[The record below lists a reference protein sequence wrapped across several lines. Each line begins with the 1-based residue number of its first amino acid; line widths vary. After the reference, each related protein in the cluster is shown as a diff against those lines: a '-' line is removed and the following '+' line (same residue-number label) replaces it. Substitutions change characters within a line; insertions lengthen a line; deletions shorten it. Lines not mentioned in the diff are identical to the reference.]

1 MDFNDYGQ
9 IKSSLFVDVVGTKR
23 NQEMLSDAPH
33 TDFEDLSMVYRIRVP
48 VGEDSFRSVLVTNS
62 MMEKFGVDKEQLH
75 QDALE
80 NAQQIRPAAVRSMG
94 SVLGML
100 GAPPGGD
107 SSLLVLTTEDM
118 FKGAAALFYPDMMQ
132 SCSRMLKQDYFILPS
147 SVHEVLLLPDNGEMR
162 AAELQQMVSEINR
175 TVVDPSEQLT
185 DSVYHYD
192 AGERIFE
199 LGSKYEER
207 RDAVDTQRNQPS
219 SVLEDLRG
227 KQKEAAAKP
236 RAAAKTAAHE
246 TAL

>member
-1 MDFNDYGQ
+1 MDLSDYSEM
-9 IKSSLFVDVVGTKR
+9 KKSLFIDLVGSKQ
-23 NQEMLSDAPH
+23 NQGMLAEAPH

-48 VGEDSFRSVLVTNS
+48 VGEDSFGSVLISNS
-62 MMEKFGVDKEQLH
+62 MLERFGVDKEQLH

-80 NAQQIRPAAVRSMG
+80 NAPQIRPATVRSMG

-100 GAPPGGD
+100 GAPPGED
-107 SSLLVLTTEDM
+107 STLLVLTTEDM

-147 SVHEVLLLPDNGEMR
+147 SVHEVLLLPDNGAMR

-207 RDAVDTQRNQPS
+207 RDAVDAQRNQPA

-236 RAAAKTAAHE
+236 RAAAKTATHE
-246 TAL
+246 ATL